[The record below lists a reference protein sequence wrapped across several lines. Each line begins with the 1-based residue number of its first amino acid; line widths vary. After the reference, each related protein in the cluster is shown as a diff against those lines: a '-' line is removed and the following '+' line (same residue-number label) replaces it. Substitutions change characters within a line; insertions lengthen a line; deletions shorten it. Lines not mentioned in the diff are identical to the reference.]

1 MTVDHRTLFGAL
13 LADDDFTAR
22 LKDRGLSL
30 YFVPPEPGAAVFVSS
45 DGVVAGEPPF
55 PPTLRFEMG
64 QDTAHEIWS
73 GRLPLMNAVVER
85 RLAIKGPVGRVRQ
98 LTDLLPAVCATYA
111 ELSARPRS

>member
-13 LADDDFTAR
+13 LADDDFTAK

-30 YFVPPEPGAAVFVSS
+30 FFVQPEPGAAVFVSS
-45 DGVVAGEPPF
+45 DGVVTGEPPF

-64 QDTAHEIWS
+64 PDTAHEVWS

-85 RLAIKGPVGRVRQ
+85 RLTIKGPVAQVRQ
-98 LTDLLPAVCATYA
+98 LADLLPAVGAKYA
-111 ELSARPRS
+111 ELSA

>member
-13 LADDDFTAR
+13 LADDDFTAK

-30 YFVPPEPGAAVFVSS
+30 FFVQPEAGAAVFVSS
-45 DGVVAGEPPF
+45 DGLVTGEPPF

-64 QDTAHEIWS
+64 PDTAHEVWS

-85 RLAIKGPVGRVRQ
+85 RLTIKGPVAQVRQ
-98 LTDLLPAVCATYA
+98 LADLLPAVGAKYA
-111 ELSARPRS
+111 ELSA